1 MNVKT
6 KYKTA
11 LYLRLSREDVDI
23 DGIEKHE
30 SNSISN
36 QRDLL
41 RSFVQKNEELEL
53 FDIYIDDGYSGA
65 SFDRPEFKRMMD
77 DVYAGK
83 VTCIVVKDL
92 ARFGRE
98 YIEAGRLIQKTF
110 PAFNVRFIAVVDG
123 YDTLNADR
131 TESEIVLPV
140 KNFINDSYCRDTS
153 IKVKGQQRAKREA
166 GKFISAFP
174 TYGYLKDPKDRNR
187 LIVDTYAG
195 DIVRK
200 IFSWKIAGMSFKA
213 IAEKLNLMGIL
224 SPMEYKHSLGMNYK
238 TGFMTSENMKWS
250 AVAVKRILENRI
262 YTGDM
267 VQGKSE
273 KINYKVNKVIKKPME
288 EWVCVEN
295 MHEAII
301 PRAIFDI
308 VQELL
313 VFDGRA
319 SEDTGVAN
327 LFYGILTCADCK
339 TPMIKRVN
347 AYKGKKKVFYICQ
360 TKNKS
365 RGCSRHSIEEEK
377 LKTIIFSEISKVL
390 DLMQDTQKVI
400 DYLQR
405 MDICYEQVIE
415 YDTQISRL
423 YEEYKK
429 YHDLKSTLLIDLR
442 EGLIDRGEFE
452 EFHKM
457 YSVKCDNLEQCIDR
471 QKQLI
476 KSMFQ
481 NGIVSKV
488 YLDEL
493 KKTTQIKELS
503 RELLVLTIKRIYV
516 YEDGCLDI
524 VFRFEDELKKIGLLK
539 QIQKTVCTEEA

>member
-1 MNVKT
+1 M
-6 KYKTA
+6 
-11 LYLRLSREDVDI
+11 
-23 DGIEKHE
+23 
-30 SNSISN
+30 
-36 QRDLL
+36 
-41 RSFVQKNEELEL
+41 
-53 FDIYIDDGYSGA
+53 
-65 SFDRPEFKRMMD
+65 
-77 DVYAGK
+77 
-83 VTCIVVKDL
+83 
-92 ARFGRE
+92 
-98 YIEAGRLIQKTF
+98 
-110 PAFNVRFIAVVDG
+110 
-123 YDTLNADR
+123 
-131 TESEIVLPV
+131 
-140 KNFINDSYCRDTS
+140 
-153 IKVKGQQRAKREA
+153 
-166 GKFISAFP
+166 
-174 TYGYLKDPKDRNR
+174 
-187 LIVDTYAG
+187 
-195 DIVRK
+195 
-200 IFSWKIAGMSFKA
+200 
-213 IAEKLNLMGIL
+213 
-224 SPMEYKHSLGMNYK
+224 
-238 TGFMTSENMKWS
+238 
-250 AVAVKRILENRI
+250 
-262 YTGDM
+262 
-267 VQGKSE
+267 
-273 KINYKVNKVIKKPME
+273 
-288 EWVCVEN
+288 
-295 MHEAII
+295 
-301 PRAIFDI
+301 
-308 VQELL
+308 
-313 VFDGRA
+313 
-319 SEDTGVAN
+319 
-327 LFYGILTCADCK
+327 TCADCK

-415 YDTQISRL
+415 YDIQISKL

-493 KKTTQIKELS
+493 KKTAQIKELS
-503 RELLVLTIKRIYV
+503 RELLVLTVKRIYV
-516 YEDGCLDI
+516 HEDGCLDI